1 MKKFRDRKDA
11 RRLTKKEMTGMAYI
25 NCDLKKK
32 RAYREV
38 FMNVPIDV
46 TEMIKYVE
54 KENKK
59 DDVHITYFHMFCMAI
74 GKTIYNNPN
83 LNVFSMGG
91 NFYMRNDVVLSFVAK
106 TDFSDEAKEVMQM
119 LKVKED
125 DNIFTLSE
133 KISGGVKKARSDT
146 KPSTS
151 GGDNLVD
158 NVGHLPTIIRRPVV
172 GIFKLLDRFD
182 LLPKSLTEEVLYYSS
197 VIMSNIGTLNSPR
210 GIYHDLTDFGTN
222 SIMATMGKIYK
233 QEVINDDGTKE
244 IRDFCDF
251 GITMDEGI
259 GDGYYFIKS
268 VNFMAHLLKNPK
280 LLEGPAN
287 EKIEVK

>member
-1 MKKFRDRKDA
+1 MKKFGDRKDA
-11 RRLTKKEMTGMAYI
+11 RRLSKKEMTGMAYI

-38 FMNVPIDV
+38 FMNMPMDV
-46 TEMIKYVE
+46 TEMIKYVN
-54 KENKK
+54 KHNASKK
-59 DDVHITYFHMFCMAI
+59 DIHITYFHVFCTAI
-74 GKTIYNNPN
+74 AKTIYNYPN
-83 LNVFSMGG
+83 LNIFSMNG

-106 TDFSDEAKEVMQM
+106 KDFTAESKEVMQM
-119 LKVKED
+119 LKVRED

-133 KISGGVKKARSDT
+133 KISGGVKKARTGEGSD
-146 KPSTS
+146 S

-158 NVGHLPTIIRRPVV
+158 SVGHLPTFLRRPVV
-172 GIFKLLDRFD
+172 GIFKFLDRHD
-182 LLPKSLTEEVLYYSS
+182 LLPTSLTSEILYYSS
-197 VIMSNIGTLNSPR
+197 VILSNIGTLNSKR

-222 SIMATMGKIYK
+222 SILATMGKIYK
-233 QEVINDDGTKE
+233 QEIINDDGKKE

-251 GITMDEGI
+251 GLTLDEGI
-259 GDGYYFIKS
+259 GDGFYFIKA
-268 VNFMAHLLKNPK
+268 VNFLEYLLKNPK

>member
-1 MKKFRDRKDA
+1 MKKFGDRKDA

-38 FMNVPIDV
+38 YMNVPIDV
-46 TEMIKYVE
+46 TEMIKYVQ
-54 KENKK
+54 KQNKK
-59 DDVHITYFHMFCMAI
+59 EDIHITYFHMFCMAI
-74 GKTIYNNPN
+74 GKTIYNNPG

-119 LKVKED
+119 LKVEED
-125 DNIFTLSE
+125 DNIFTLSK
-133 KISGGVKKARSDT
+133 KISGGVKKARSDS
-146 KPSTS
+146 KESNS

-158 NVGHLPTIIRRPVV
+158 AVGHLPTLIRRPVV
-172 GIFKLLDRFD
+172 GIFKFLDRHD
-182 LLPKSLTEEVLYYSS
+182 LLPTSLTSEILYYSS
-197 VIMSNIGTLNSPR
+197 VILSNIGTLNSPR

-222 SIMATMGKIYK
+222 SILATMGKIYK
-233 QEVINDDGTKE
+233 QEVINEDGSKS

-251 GITMDEGI
+251 GITLDEGI
-259 GDGYYFIKS
+259 GDGYYFIKAI
-268 VNFMAHLLKNPK
+268 NFLAYLLANPK
-280 LLEGPAN
+280 LLEGKAN
-287 EKIEVK
+287 EKIKIK

>member
-1 MKKFRDRKDA
+1 MKKFGDRKDA

-54 KENKK
+54 KQNKK
-59 DDVHITYFHMFCMAI
+59 KDVHITYFHMFCAAI

-83 LNVFSMGG
+83 LNVFSMNG

-119 LKVKED
+119 LKVEEN

-133 KISGGVKKARSDT
+133 KITGGVKKARSDS
-146 KPSTS
+146 KDSNS

-158 NVGHLPTIIRRPVV
+158 TVGHMPKIIRKPVV
-172 GIFKLLDRFD
+172 GIFKFLDRHD
-182 LLPKSLTEEVLYYSS
+182 LLPTSLTSEILYYSS
-197 VIMSNIGTLNSPR
+197 VILSNIGTLNSPR

-222 SIMATMGKIYK
+222 SILATMGKIYK

-251 GITMDEGI
+251 GITLDEGI
-259 GDGYYFIKS
+259 GDGFYFIKS
-268 VNFMAHLLKNPK
+268 INFLKYLLLNPK

-287 EKIEVK
+287 EKIKVK

>member
-1 MKKFRDRKDA
+1 MKKFGDRRDGRK
-11 RRLTKKEMTGMAYI
+11 LTKKEMTGMAYI

-54 KENKK
+54 KQNKK
-59 DDVHITYFHMFCMAI
+59 KDVHITYFHMFCAAI

-83 LNVFSMGG
+83 LNIYSIGG
-91 NFYMRNDVVLSFVAK
+91 NFYMRNDVILSFVAK

-119 LKVKED
+119 LKVEEN
-125 DNIFTLSE
+125 DNIFTLSK
-133 KISGGVKKARSDT
+133 KISGGVKKARSDS
-146 KPSTS
+146 KENSS

-158 NVGHLPTIIRRPVV
+158 TVGHMPKIIRRPIV
-172 GIFKLLDRFD
+172 GVFKFLDKHD
-182 LLPKSLTEEVLYYSS
+182 LLPKSLTEELLYYSS

-233 QEVINDDGTKE
+233 QEVINEDGKKE

-251 GITMDEGI
+251 GITLDEGI
-259 GDGYYFIKS
+259 GDGFYFIKS
-268 VNFMAHLLKNPK
+268 VNFLKYLLDNPK

-287 EKIEVK
+287 EKIKIK

>member
-1 MKKFRDRKDA
+1 MKKFGDRRDGRK
-11 RRLTKKEMTGMAYI
+11 LTKKEMTGMAYI

-54 KENKK
+54 NQNKK
-59 DDVHITYFHMFCMAI
+59 KDVHITYFHMFCAAI

-83 LNVFSMGG
+83 LNIYSIGG
-91 NFYMRNDVVLSFVAK
+91 NFYMRNDVILSFVAK

-119 LKVKED
+119 LKVEEN
-125 DNIFTLSE
+125 DNVFTLSK
-133 KISGGVKKARSDT
+133 KISGGVKKARSDS
-146 KPSTS
+146 KENSS

-158 NVGHLPTIIRRPVV
+158 TVGHMPKIIRRPIV
-172 GIFKLLDRFD
+172 GVFKFLDKHD
-182 LLPKSLTEEVLYYSS
+182 LLPKSLTEELLYYSS

-233 QEVINDDGTKE
+233 QEVINEDGKKE

-251 GITMDEGI
+251 GITLDEGI
-259 GDGYYFIKS
+259 GDGFYFIKS
-268 VNFMAHLLKNPK
+268 VNFLKYLLDNPK

-287 EKIEVK
+287 EKIKIK

>member
-1 MKKFRDRKDA
+1 MKKFGDRRDG

-54 KENKK
+54 KQNKK
-59 DDVHITYFHMFCMAI
+59 KDVHITYFHMFCAAI

-83 LNVFSMGG
+83 LNIYSIGG
-91 NFYMRNDVVLSFVAK
+91 NFYMRNDVILSFVAK

-119 LKVKED
+119 LKVEEN
-125 DNIFTLSE
+125 DNIFTLSK
-133 KISGGVKKARSDT
+133 KISGGVKKARSDS
-146 KPSTS
+146 KESSS

-158 NVGHLPTIIRRPVV
+158 TVGHMPKIIRRPIV
-172 GIFKLLDRFD
+172 GVFKFLDKHD
-182 LLPKSLTEEVLYYSS
+182 LLPKSLTEELLYYSS

-233 QEVINDDGTKE
+233 QEVINEDGKKE

-251 GITMDEGI
+251 GITLDEGI
-259 GDGYYFIKS
+259 GDGFYFIKS
-268 VNFMAHLLKNPK
+268 VNFLKYLLDNPK

-287 EKIEVK
+287 EKIKIK

>member
-1 MKKFRDRKDA
+1 MKKFGDRRDGRK
-11 RRLTKKEMTGMAYI
+11 LTKKEMTGMAYI

-54 KENKK
+54 NQNKK
-59 DDVHITYFHMFCMAI
+59 KDVHITYFHMFCAAI

-83 LNVFSMGG
+83 LNIYSIGG
-91 NFYMRNDVVLSFVAK
+91 NFYMRNDVILSFVAK

-119 LKVKED
+119 LKVEEN
-125 DNIFTLSE
+125 DNVFTLSK
-133 KISGGVKKARSDT
+133 KISGGVKKARSNS
-146 KPSTS
+146 KENSS

-158 NVGHLPTIIRRPVV
+158 TVGHMPKIIRRPIVSV
-172 GIFKLLDRFD
+172 FKFLDKHD
-182 LLPKSLTEEVLYYSS
+182 LLPKSLTEELLYYSS

-233 QEVINDDGTKE
+233 QEVINEDGKKE

-251 GITMDEGI
+251 GITLDEGI
-259 GDGYYFIKS
+259 GDGFYFIKS
-268 VNFMAHLLKNPK
+268 VNFLKYLLDNPK

-287 EKIEVK
+287 EKIKIK

>member
-1 MKKFRDRKDA
+1 MKKFGDRKDA

-83 LNVFSMGG
+83 LNVFSMNG

-106 TDFSDEAKEVMQM
+106 TSFSDEAKEVMQM
-119 LKVKED
+119 LKVEED
-125 DNIFTLSE
+125 DNIFTLSK
-133 KISGGVKKARSDT
+133 KISGGVKKARSDSE
-146 KPSTS
+146 KSSS

-158 NVGHLPTIIRRPVV
+158 AVGHLPKIIRRPVV
-172 GIFKLLDRFD
+172 GIFKFLDRHD
-182 LLPKSLTEEVLYYSS
+182 LLPTSLTSEILYYSS
-197 VIMSNIGTLNSPR
+197 VILSNIGTLDSPR

-222 SIMATMGKIYK
+222 SILATMGKIYK
-233 QEVINDDGTKE
+233 QEIINADGKKE

-251 GITMDEGI
+251 GITLDEGI

-268 VNFMAHLLKNPK
+268 VNFLKYLLANPK
-280 LLEGPAN
+280 LLEGNAN
-287 EKIEVK
+287 EKIEIK